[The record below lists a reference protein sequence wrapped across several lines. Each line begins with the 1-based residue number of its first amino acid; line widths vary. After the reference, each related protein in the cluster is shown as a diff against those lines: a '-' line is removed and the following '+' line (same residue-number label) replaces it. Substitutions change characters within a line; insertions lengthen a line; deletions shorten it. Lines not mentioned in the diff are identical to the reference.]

1 MADPQTLLQEKEAAE
16 GKLALTD
23 YELRLAQEDIS
34 KLKTELQ
41 SKTQY
46 LDQLSGILFFFKAVL
61 VFFFFKFLGSVL
73 IFSQLNGTSE

>member
-16 GKLALTD
+16 GNLALTD

-46 LDQLSGILFFFKAVL
+46 LDQLSGILFFSKAIL
-61 VFFFFKFLGSVL
+61 VFFLFKIFGFSSYFLSTKWY
-73 IFSQLNGTSE
+73 F